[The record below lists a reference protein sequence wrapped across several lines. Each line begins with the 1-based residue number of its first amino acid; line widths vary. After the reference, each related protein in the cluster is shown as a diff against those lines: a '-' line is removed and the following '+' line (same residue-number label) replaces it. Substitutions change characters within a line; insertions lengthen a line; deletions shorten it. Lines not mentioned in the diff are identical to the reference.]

1 MHQIDKKPSLD
12 TAEDLPGI
20 FRLTH
25 NQHVYSWLVA
35 GSKQSL
41 LIDTGWGMS
50 DLRARVETLVHTPI
64 TVANTHGHFD
74 HTFGNYQFDE
84 VYLSA
89 EDSELAMRACS
100 PDSRIERSEG
110 FDLSALPGGLSAD
123 EWIGAAHPRILRL
136 EDGEIFDLGNRT
148 IETIK
153 TPGHTAGSVC
163 FLDTKGKVLFTG
175 DTIYRGYLLLH
186 FDTSTELSVYRSSL
200 ETIVSRKKDYD
211 WILPAHGRAPLKAE
225 FAKDVL
231 DGVEKILKGK
241 NPGEKHTFRGRK
253 CLISRFDDFFIVH
266 KDETA

>member
-1 MHQIDKKPSLD
+1 MNPIDKKPSLD
-12 TAEDLPGI
+12 TAEELPGI
-20 FRLTH
+20 YRLTH
-25 NQHVYSWLVA
+25 NQHVYSWLVT

-50 DLRARVETLVHTPI
+50 DLRARAETLSHTPLI
-64 TVANTHGHFD
+64 IANTHGHFD

-89 EDSELAMRACS
+89 EDTELALRGYRPDARFERA
-100 PDSRIERSEG
+100 EG
-110 FDLSALPGGLSAD
+110 FDLSSLPGGMSAD
-123 EWIGAAHPRILRL
+123 EWIEARHPGILTL
-136 EDGEIFDLGNRT
+136 KEGSVFDLGDRK
-148 IETIK
+148 IETIR

-163 FLDTKGKVLFTG
+163 FLDCAGRVLFTG

-186 FDTSTELSVYRSSL
+186 FDTSTNLSVYRKSL
-200 ETIVSRKKDYD
+200 ESIVSRERDYD
-211 WILPAHGRAPLKAE
+211 WILPAHGRTPLKAE
-225 FAKDVL
+225 FARDVL

-266 KDETA
+266 KDATA